1 MCIEMCVIGYQ
12 PYWVNDL
19 RQVIRCRFTL
29 LQKKNTH
36 MNVDDQAH
44 YDSGK
49 RVQIFGKSEA
59 YNTALNT
66 IPDYPGWEV
75 KLNAVLLEIEVAA
88 KTQQKDNSG
97 IAGDKTDSG
106 SIMIASLMK
115 YSLRAKTEAKGMKN
129 KLLLDGLSHP
139 DTYYRGSADII
150 VSRAN
155 AVKDL
160 MKNNLTLL
168 TVLKATEITE
178 MEANILTFNNSKD
191 LPTSFA
197 KEKKS
202 TGTDLMEPLK
212 LKLDDAIE
220 SIGDLVHSYFPETVM
235 ASNFDL
241 TSKLIR
247 HGRHNILEV
256 HFLDD
261 AGKPISGGVLYDE
274 NSDKMANADDNVA
287 TIVSV
292 KTGKGSFK
300 AEAPGF
306 VAQVFPVRIKRSTT
320 TTVFVKLKRIS

>member
-1 MCIEMCVIGYQ
+1 
-12 PYWVNDL
+12 
-19 RQVIRCRFTL
+19 
-29 LQKKNTH
+29 
-36 MNVDDQAH
+36 MNEDDQAH

-59 YNTALNT
+59 YKTALNT
-66 IPDYPGWEV
+66 IPDYPSWEV
-75 KLNAVLLEIEVAA
+75 KLSAVLLAIEVAA
-88 KTQQKDNSG
+88 KTQQKDNTG
-97 IAGDKTDSG
+97 IAGDKTDLA

-115 YSLRAKTEAKGMKN
+115 YSLRAKTEAKGLKN

-150 VSRAN
+150 MSRAN

-168 TVLKATEITE
+168 SVLDALQITE
-178 MEANILTFNNSKD
+178 METNILNFNGSKD

-241 TSKLIR
+241 TSKLIK

-256 HFLDD
+256 HLFDE
-261 AGKPISGGVLYDE
+261 AGKPITGGVVQDE

-306 VAQVFPVRIKRSTT
+306 VAQIFPVRIVRSTT
-320 TTVFVKLKRIS
+320 TIVVVKLKRIN